1 MGCGSCSSGGCSTKS
16 GGGGCGKTTGCATGG
31 CNKLNTF
38 DWLGNMLPPYLS
50 ETENVYEV
58 RFKNTHKGF
67 YRNVNG
73 LRLNIGDWVVVEG
86 DRGGFDIGQVTLGG
100 VLAQLQLGKRSL
112 NKPTISKLYR
122 KANEGDLEMLEQARS
137 KEPATLN
144 RSRAIIQMLKLD
156 MKLSD
161 VEYQGDSTKATFHYI
176 ADARVDFRELIKLL
190 AKEFRVRVEMKQ
202 IGLRHEAA
210 LLGGLGVCGREL
222 CCSTWLTEF
231 KVVTTSAARYQNLSL
246 NPAKISG
253 LCGRLKCCLNF
264 ELDAYKDALK
274 DFPDVERLDT
284 ETGRV
289 VLQKT
294 DIFRYKMWF
303 AYEGAT
309 TWYPLDV
316 ADVKKFHAMNKK
328 GEKIPP
334 LAAPVIDETA
344 NEKGKNDF
352 INVVGQHDPE
362 AEKRANLNRENRD
375 RDRRR
380 GNDRNQGQQR
390 PQNNQ
395 PRDKR
400 PMDKKPFPD
409 KKQNPPQQEKRNVPQ
424 QERKTPPVVE
434 KKPIAPQQQRQD
446 KRPPQNQE
454 RNPNNQERNQNNP
467 ERNQAPRNQERNPN
481 NQERKQ
487 NPQEKRTPPPQQERR
502 NPPPQDRRN
511 PPPQNE
517 RRNPPQNPEKRNI
530 PPQNNPDKKRNN
542 DNPQ

>member
-1 MGCGSCSSGGCSTKS
+1 MGCGSCSSGGCSTT

-73 LRLNIGDWVVVEG
+73 LRLSIGDWVVVEG
-86 DRGGFDIGQVTLGG
+86 DRGGFDIGQISLGG
-100 VLAQLQLGKRSL
+100 VLAQLQMSKRSL
-112 NKPTISKLYR
+112 NKPTIAKLYR
-122 KANEGDLEMLEQARS
+122 KANEGDLEMLNNARS
-137 KEPATLN
+137 KEAATLN

-190 AKEFRVRVEMKQ
+190 ARDFRVRVEMKQ

-231 KVVTTSAARYQNLSL
+231 KVVTTAAARYQNLSL

-264 ELDAYKDALK
+264 ELDSYKDALK
-274 DFPDVERLDT
+274 NFPDVEKLET

-303 AYEGAT
+303 SYEGAT

-316 ADVKKFHAMNKK
+316 EDVKKFVAMNKK

-334 LAAPVIDETA
+334 LASQVAEERT
-344 NEKGKNDF
+344 NEKDKNDF

-362 AEKRANLNRENRD
+362 AEKRANANRESRD

-380 GNDRNQGQQR
+380 GNDKNNPQKNQAQQGKDR
-390 PQNNQ
+390 RSN
-395 PRDKR
+395 
-400 PMDKKPFPD
+400 DKKPLTD
-409 KKQNPPQQEKRNVPQ
+409 KRQNPPANDRRVPPTPQDRKPPVPQ
-424 QERKTPPVVE
+424 QERKTPHSQEEKRNNPPQDKKIVPSQENRRNNPPQDRKMPPSQEDKRNNPPQDNKIVPTNE
-434 KKPIAPQQQRQD
+434 KKPTL
-446 KRPPQNQE
+446 PP
-454 RNPNNQERNQNNP
+454 
-467 ERNQAPRNQERNPN
+467 
-481 NQERKQ
+481 QERKM
-487 NPQEKRTPPPQQERR
+487 P
-502 NPPPQDRRN
+502 PPPQDKQS
-511 PPPQNE
+511 PPPPN
-517 RRNPPQNPEKRNI
+517 
-530 PPQNNPDKKRNN
+530 NNPNRRNN
-542 DNPQ
+542 DRGRR